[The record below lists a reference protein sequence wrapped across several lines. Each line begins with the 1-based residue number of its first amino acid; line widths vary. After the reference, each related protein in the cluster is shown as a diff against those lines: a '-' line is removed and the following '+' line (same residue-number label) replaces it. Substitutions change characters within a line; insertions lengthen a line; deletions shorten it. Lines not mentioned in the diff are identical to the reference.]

1 MTGTPRRRAATA
13 PANSALAIAI
23 RRNNWELAALLL
35 LDALATAARSL
46 PPGAIDDI
54 LALISD
60 EGAADDAAR

>member
-1 MTGTPRRRAATA
+1 MTRAPKRPAAA
-13 PANSALAIAI
+13 PAGSALAMAI

-46 PPGAIDDI
+46 PPGAIDGI

-60 EGAADDAAR
+60 EEAADDAAR